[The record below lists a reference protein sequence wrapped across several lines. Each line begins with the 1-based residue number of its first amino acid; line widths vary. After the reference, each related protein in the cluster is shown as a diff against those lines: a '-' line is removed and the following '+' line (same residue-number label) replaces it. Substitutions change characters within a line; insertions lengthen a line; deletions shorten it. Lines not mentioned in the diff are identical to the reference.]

1 MSNNACFLLGCVDS
15 EDECADEFTK
25 TYGKLKL
32 RDYCLSL
39 FVTITA
45 RQMDSD

>member
-1 MSNNACFLLGCVDS
+1 MSNNVCFLPGCIDF
-15 EDECADEFTK
+15 EDECTDEFTK

-32 RDYCLSL
+32 RDHCLPL

-45 RQMDSD
+45 EQMDSN

>member
-1 MSNNACFLLGCVDS
+1 MSSNVCFLPGCVDS
-15 EDECADEFTK
+15 EDDCTDEFTK

-32 RDYCLSL
+32 RGYSLSL

-45 RQMDSD
+45 EQMDSD